1 MTQILRTIADARAA
15 LEPSRAAGTLA
26 LVPTMGA
33 LHDGHLSLVEIA
45 KERAETV
52 VVSIFVNPMQFAPG
66 EDFER
71 YPRTFDEDVA
81 KLEAAGVDYVF
92 APAVDEMYPRGL
104 KQTRVV
110 GGPAAAI
117 LEGQHRLS
125 HFDGVLTVVAKL
137 FNIVRPHLAI
147 FGEKDAQQLHL
158 IRRMSIDLD
167 MGIEV
172 IGAPIIREP
181 DGLARS
187 SRNIYLGPE
196 ERQAALALSRALRA
210 VSDNGDLGLNQ
221 MLALGQGAIMDEPLV
236 KLDYLSIVDPDTFQ
250 LVNEAY
256 RGPALALIA
265 ARVGTTRL
273 IDNMATFIGGPNS

>member
-1 MTQILRTIADARAA
+1 MTQILRTIAEARDALAPLR
-15 LEPSRAAGTLA
+15 ESGTLA

-33 LHDGHLSLVEIA
+33 LHDGHLSLVELA
-45 KERAETV
+45 RSRADQV

-92 APAVDEMYPRGL
+92 APAVDEMYPHGL

-110 GGPAAAI
+110 GGPAAGI
-117 LEGQHRLS
+117 LEAQHRLA

-137 FNIVRPHLAI
+137 FGIVRPHLAV
-147 FGEKDAQQLHL
+147 FGEKDRQQLFL
-158 IRRMSIDLD
+158 VRRMSEDLEL
-167 MGIEV
+167 GVEV
-172 IGAPIIREP
+172 VGAPIIREP

-187 SRNIYLGPE
+187 SRNVYLKAE
-196 ERQAALALSRALRA
+196 ERQAALTLSRALQA
-210 VSDNGDLGLNQ
+210 AADNGDLGLNQ
-221 MLALGQGAIMDEPLV
+221 MIALGQGLIMDEPLV
-236 KLDYLSIVDPDTFQ
+236 KLDYLSVVDPATFQ

-256 RGPALALIA
+256 RGPVVVLIA
-265 ARVGTTRL
+265 ARVGSTRL
-273 IDNMATFIGGPNS
+273 IDNMDAYIGGPNS

>member
-15 LEPSRAAGTLA
+15 LEPARAAGKLA

-92 APAVDEMYPRGL
+92 APAVHEMYPRGL

-137 FNIVRPHLAI
+137 FTITRPHLAV

-256 RGPALALIA
+256 RGPAVALIA

-273 IDNMATFIGGPNS
+273 IDNMATYIGGPNS

>member
-15 LEPSRAAGTLA
+15 LEPARASGPLA

-137 FNIVRPHLAI
+137 FNITRPHLAI

-172 IGAPIIREP
+172 IGPPSSASPTASPARAATSTSAPRSARP
-181 DGLARS
+181 PSPSRAPSAPSPTTATSASTRCSPSARARS
-187 SRNIYLGPE
+187 WTSR
-196 ERQAALALSRALRA
+196 S
-210 VSDNGDLGLNQ
+210 
-221 MLALGQGAIMDEPLV
+221 
-236 KLDYLSIVDPDTFQ
+236 
-250 LVNEAY
+250 
-256 RGPALALIA
+256 
-265 ARVGTTRL
+265 
-273 IDNMATFIGGPNS
+273 

>member
-1 MTQILRTIADARAA
+1 MIQILRTIADARAA
-15 LEPSRAAGTLA
+15 LEPARAAGALA

-92 APAVDEMYPRGL
+92 VPAVDEMYPRGL

-137 FNIVRPHLAI
+137 FNITRPHLAI